1 MLSRPVARFLIPVV
15 AASLVAGCGNG
26 AGVASPSPAL
36 QLRIVTSSIEGP
48 CSEPPLTSDAAGTA
62 CGMTGATSY
71 EVGELLGEVTPTTAT
86 LIDGQ
91 GSGQGVAVELD
102 EADAATLG
110 DVTRGA
116 VDERLALLL
125 EGRVISAVRVVDP
138 ITGGQLVLATATSA
152 EAEQVVATLGA
163 STS

>member
-1 MLSRPVARFLIPVV
+1 MVSRRVARFLILVG
-15 AASLVAGCGNG
+15 AASLVAGCGDG
-26 AGVASPSPAL
+26 GGGASPTPAL
-36 QLRIVTSSIEGP
+36 QLRLVRSSIEGP
-48 CSEPPLTSDAAGTA
+48 CSEPPLTSDLPGTA

-71 EVGELLGEVTPTTAT
+71 ELGESLGEVTPTAAT

-138 ITGGQLVLATATSA
+138 ITGGQLVLAMATPA
-152 EAEQVVATLGA
+152 EAERVVATLGA
-163 STS
+163 TTS